1 MQPPQIHT
9 QAELSE
15 ATGAMYVSI
24 QRAQIFVIMSPQ
36 GCLMTREQRAG
47 TEREMRNRQAW
58 GSRTRKVAPG

>member
-1 MQPPQIHT
+1 MQPPQTHT

-15 ATGAMYVSI
+15 VTGAMYVSI

-47 TEREMRNRQAW
+47 TEREMRKALSDRHGGAGQE
-58 GSRTRKVAPG
+58 R

>member
-47 TEREMRNRQAW
+47 TE
-58 GSRTRKVAPG
+58 